1 MSTATNMISR
11 FDELPTD
18 YEGLVAIFMPRPI
31 RDEVDA
37 DNATDLIDLMA
48 GHELT
53 RDQEDFLEIIANLV
67 DAFEADEVRQW
78 LGELSPIEILNALLK
93 ENDMNAS
100 ELGWLLGDRSL
111 GSRIL
116 TGKRELSK
124 EHIRRLSSRFNVEA
138 SLFLS

>member
-37 DNATDLIDLMA
+37 ANAPDLSDLMA

-111 GSRIL
+111 GR
-116 TGKRELSK
+116 G
-124 EHIRRLSSRFNVEA
+124 SSPVSEN
-138 SLFLS
+138 